1 MPNINLQTQLLS
13 QILNGTKKINRRTV
27 ATSKAKNTEIKFYD
41 VDDDNFVGQIRYR
54 IINGFEEV
62 LFELKS
68 KGVEAT
74 YANTDEYHGA
84 VIEPTENIFEL
95 PTLNC
100 GDDDKLDNAYV
111 NGYMKI
117 INWPDENEDPLEKF
131 NENGTVDNS
140 LEMLLE
146 DDNRVRYGSCFINEN
161 KLYIIADLTQADVT
175 YSGYIIYPV
184 WGNEVN

>member
-1 MPNINLQTQLLS
+1 M
-13 QILNGTKKINRRTV
+13 NGTKKINRRTV

-100 GDDDKLDNAYV
+100 GDDDKLNNAYV

-117 INWPDENEDPLEKF
+117 IDWPDEEED
-131 NENGTVDNS
+131 S
-140 LEMLLE
+140 LEILEWNGSYSHAVNADMLLE
-146 DDNRVRYGSCFINEN
+146 DDNRVRYGSCFINGN
-161 KLYIIADLTQADVT
+161 KLYIIADLTQADVI